1 MRFEDHQYYVY
12 ILASRSRTL
21 YIGVTNN
28 LLHRIAQHR
37 INKAPS
43 FTSRY
48 KTHRLVYFEPFQ
60 YINNAIAREKYLKHF
75 TREEKIA
82 LISNP
87 PTQPGKTSPP
97 NHSTFQRLPR
107 RDSISSAYRHP
118 ARHMAVHL
126 EAVGPTSGLKPAPT
140 PDFERFDDASTP
152 PPAKAPSKSGSPSN
166 ANTETSNSPYR
177 PPTTS
182 SNK

>member
-37 INKAPS
+37 SNKAPS

-82 LISNP
+82 LIESTNP
-87 PTQPGKTSPP
+87 TWEDLAAESF
-97 NHSTFQRLPR
+97 H
-107 RDSISSAYRHP
+107 I
-118 ARHMAVHL
+118 
-126 EAVGPTSGLKPAPT
+126 PTS
-140 PDFERFDDASTP
+140 AS
-152 PPAKAPSKSGSPSN
+152 
-166 ANTETSNSPYR
+166 
-177 PPTTS
+177 
-182 SNK
+182 